1 MKKFLLFALT
11 LLALSSV
18 VPQNA
23 KAIIQGPPPGDDN
36 IVSLR

>member
-1 MKKFLLFALT
+1 MKKFLMFALT
-11 LLALSSV
+11 LLALSSA

-23 KAIIQGPPPGDDN
+23 KAIIIAPPPPEGN

>member
-23 KAIIQGPPPGDDN
+23 KAIIQSPPPPDGSVY
-36 IVSLR
+36 IR

>member
-11 LLALSSV
+11 LLALSSL

-23 KAIIQGPPPGDDN
+23 KAIITSPPPPDGT
-36 IVSLR
+36 IYVR

>member
-1 MKKFLLFALT
+1 MKKFLLLALT
-11 LLALSSV
+11 LGALLSA

-23 KAIIQGPPPGDDN
+23 KAIIQGPPPPEGN